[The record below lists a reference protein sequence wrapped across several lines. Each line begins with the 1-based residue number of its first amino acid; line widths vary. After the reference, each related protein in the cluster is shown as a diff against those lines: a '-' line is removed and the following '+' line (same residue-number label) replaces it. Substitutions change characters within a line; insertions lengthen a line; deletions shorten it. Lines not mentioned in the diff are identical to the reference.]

1 MRRYAEPKRGRRAE
15 VGARRVLGRTA
26 IRFVTA
32 ADRRE
37 LRYGMALLFVGLAI
51 AGRFL
56 AVFVFGIP
64 IYFPTFFV
72 AVMVAAMVGGLGP
85 GILALTLCAV
95 IAWRFWMSP
104 DGSWILHAR
113 EAAQLMMF
121 LLCGGLIVVLVEAL
135 RRAVRAG
142 LAAEARF
149 RAAQEGSLDAFVILE
164 PVRQSGRVVDFRWT
178 YANPMAETMGPKG
191 VSTLL
196 GRRVLDVFRDETG
209 REMVERLLRLLETGG
224 PDDIDVRRM
233 IDGEE
238 RWIRSSGVRLVDD
251 LAVTFRD
258 VTQERRAAAAL
269 RSSEELFRGV
279 ANTAP
284 VLIWATSAQGG
295 ADWFNQAWL
304 DFRGESLESELGA
317 GWLSGVHPEDR
328 KTGLDIANAAAKTG
342 QPFNVA
348 FRLRRADGAWRWI
361 NSVGAPRFD
370 EAGVYRGYIGSCF
383 DFTETVE
390 ARKDLE
396 GRVAERTAALEA
408 SMAET
413 ARAQA
418 ALAQAQRL
426 ETVGRLTGGVAHDFN
441 NLLTVIVGGLDM
453 ILRKPD
459 DTPRVARLAEAALA
473 AGQRGERLTRQLLA
487 FSRNQELKLEV
498 VAIGAL
504 LDQTE
509 PLLRR
514 AVGEGVT
521 LRIRHDG
528 APSGSRVDA
537 AQFEA
542 ALLNLVVNAADATAF
557 GGEISIA
564 VAPATLGEGQ
574 VAETAAGDY
583 VRVAVSDTGTGM
595 PPEVLARVF
604 EPFFTTKE
612 VGKGTGLGLAQ
623 VYGFLRQCGGGVAI
637 DSVEGRGT
645 TVTLYLPATDE
656 AATAATPVQTP
667 SRDRLKGVR
676 VLLVEDDAAVR
687 EITAGLLRDLGCDV
701 TTAENGASALE
712 ALEEGVAFDLLMS
725 DVIMPGG
732 ISGVD
737 LARAVSA
744 NRPDMAVLLTTG
756 YAGDRMD
763 TAPADLPWPVLR
775 KPFQIDQLAEIA
787 SALLA
792 GREGPPK
799 KKPRKR
805 RTSAAAG

>member
-1 MRRYAEPKRGRRAE
+1 
-15 VGARRVLGRTA
+15 VLGRTA
-26 IRFVTA
+26 IKFVTA

-37 LRYGMALLFVGLAI
+37 LRYG
-51 AGRFL
+51 L
-56 AVFVFGIP
+56 AVLAVLLALAMRMAAVLATDVP
-64 IYFPTFFV
+64 LNFPTFFV
-72 AVMVAAMVGGLGP
+72 AVLVAAMVGGLGP
-85 GILALTLCAV
+85 GFLAVGLSAG
-95 IAWRFWMSP
+95 IAWRFWMAP
-104 DGSWILHAR
+104 DGTWLLPSR
-113 EAAQLMMF
+113 ETVQLSMF
-121 LLCGGLIVVLVEAL
+121 VLCGGAIVVLVEAMRL
-135 RRAVRAG
+135 AVRAG
-142 LAAEARF
+142 LAAEERF
-149 RAAQEGSLDAFVILE
+149 RSAQEVSLDAFVILE
-164 PVRQSGRVVDFRWT
+164 PVREAGKIVDFRWT
-178 YANPMAETMGPKG
+178 YANPMADSMRPAG

-196 GRRVLDVFRDETG
+196 GRRALDVFPNETG
-209 REMVERLLRLLETGG
+209 RDMVERFKRLLASGG
-224 PDDIDVRRM
+224 PDDIDVRRV

-238 RWIRSSGVRLVDD
+238 RWIRSSGVRLGHD

-258 VTQERRAAAAL
+258 VTQERRASAAL

-279 ANTAP
+279 ANSAP
-284 VLIWATSAQGG
+284 VLIWATTARGQ

-304 DFRGESLESELGA
+304 NFRGRGLEQELGE

-328 KTGLDIANAAAKTG
+328 QAGLEAADIASARRE
-342 QPFNVA
+342 PFNVA
-348 FRLRRADGAWRWI
+348 FRLKRADGAWRWI

-370 EAGVYRGYIGSCF
+370 EAGDYRGYIGSCF

-396 GRVAERTAALEA
+396 DRVAQRTAALQA

-413 ARAQA
+413 AHAQA

-453 ILRKPD
+453 ILRRPG
-459 DTPRVARLAEAALA
+459 DTARVQRLAEAALA

-498 VAIGAL
+498 VDIGAL
-504 LDQTE
+504 LQQAE

-514 AVGEGVT
+514 AVGEAMALT
-521 LRIRHDG
+521 LRREDG
-528 APSGSRVDA
+528 VAASRVDA

-542 ALLNLVVNAADATAF
+542 ALLNLVVNAADATSD
-557 GGEISIA
+557 GGAISIV
-564 VAPATLGEGQ
+564 VAPATLAEGE
-574 VAETAAGDY
+574 VADTAPGDY
-583 VRVAVSDTGTGM
+583 VRITVSDTGAGM
-595 PPEVLARVF
+595 PPQVLARVF

-645 TVTLYLPATDE
+645 TVSLYLPATDE
-656 AATAATPVQTP
+656 AVTPMAPVAAPP
-667 SRDRLKGVR
+667 SRDALKGVR

-687 EITAGLLRDLGCDV
+687 EIADGLLRDLGCTV

-725 DVIMPGG
+725 DIVMPGG
-732 ISGVD
+732 VSGVD
-737 LARAVSA
+737 LARSVSA

-756 YAGDRMD
+756 YAGERMD
-763 TAPADLPWPVLR
+763 VAPADLPWPVLR
-775 KPFQIDQLAEIA
+775 KPFQVEQLAEIV

-792 GREGPPK
+792 AREVPPK

-805 RTSAAAG
+805 RVSAAAGS

>member
-1 MRRYAEPKRGRRAE
+1 MAS
-15 VGARRVLGRTA
+15 VLGRTA

-37 LRYGMALLFVGLAI
+37 LRYG
-51 AGRFL
+51 L
-56 AVFVFGIP
+56 AVVAVLVALAARIAAVLVSGVP
-64 IYFPTFFV
+64 MNFPTFFV
-72 AVMVAAMVGGLGP
+72 AVLVAAMVGGLGP
-85 GILALTLCAV
+85 GLLALALSAG
-95 IAWRFWMSP
+95 IAWRFWMSA
-104 DGSWILHAR
+104 DGAWGLHTR
-113 EAAQLMMF
+113 ESVQLTMF
-121 LLCGGLIVVLVEAL
+121 VLCGGLIVVLVEAMRL
-135 RRAVRAG
+135 AVRSG
-142 LAAEARF
+142 LAAQDRF
-149 RAAQEGSLDAFVILE
+149 RTAQELSLDAFVILE
-164 PVRQSGRVVDFRWT
+164 PVRERGKVVDFRWT
-178 YANPMAETMGPKG
+178 YANPVADSMRPAGI
-191 VSTLL
+191 STLL
-196 GRRVLDVFRDETG
+196 GRRMTDVFPNETG
-209 REMVERLLRLLETGG
+209 VDMLQRMKRLLEAGG
-224 PDDIDVRRM
+224 PDDLDVRRV

-238 RWIRSSGVRLVDD
+238 RWIRSSGVRLGGD

-279 ANTAP
+279 ANSAP
-284 VLIWATSAQGG
+284 VLIWATSARGR

-304 DFRGESLESELGA
+304 NFRGRTLEQELGE
-317 GWLSGVHPEDR
+317 GWLSGVHPDDLQASLR
-328 KTGLDIANAAAKTG
+328 AVDAATAKRE
-342 QPFNVA
+342 PFNVA
-348 FRLRRADGAWRWI
+348 FRLKRADGAWRWI

-370 EAGVYRGYIGSCF
+370 ETGGYRGYIGSCF

-396 GRVAERTAALEA
+396 DRVAERTAALQA

-453 ILRKPD
+453 ILRRPE
-459 DTPRVARLAEAALA
+459 DTERVARLAEAALA

-498 VAIGAL
+498 VDIGAL
-504 LDQTE
+504 LDQAE

-514 AVGEGVT
+514 AVGEAMALT
-521 LRIRHDG
+521 IRREG
-528 APSGSRVDA
+528 GSVRSRVDA
-537 AQFEA
+537 AQLEA
-542 ALLNLVVNAADATAF
+542 ALLNLVVNAVDATST

-564 VAPATLGEGQ
+564 VEPATLAAGQ
-574 VAETAAGDY
+574 VLDTEPGDY

-623 VYGFLRQCGGGVAI
+623 VYGFLRQCGGGVSI
-637 DSVEGRGT
+637 DSVEGRGA
-645 TVTLYLPATDE
+645 TVALYLPATE
-656 AATAATPVQTP
+656 APATIAAATAAPP
-667 SRDRLKGVR
+667 PRDRLRGVR

-687 EITAGLLRDLGCDV
+687 EITDGLLRDLGCEV

-725 DVIMPGG
+725 DIVMPGG
-732 ISGVD
+732 VSGVD
-737 LARAVSA
+737 LARSA
-744 NRPDMAVLLTTG
+744 STHRPDMAVLLTTG

-763 TAPADLPWPVLR
+763 VAPTDLPWPILR
-775 KPFQIDQLAEIA
+775 KPFQVDQLAKVA

-792 GREGPPK
+792 GREGTPK

-805 RTSAAAG
+805 GATAAAGS

>member
-1 MRRYAEPKRGRRAE
+1 MLR
-15 VGARRVLGRTA
+15 RTA
-26 IRFVTA
+26 IKFVTA
-32 ADRRE
+32 ADRPQW
-37 LRYGMALLFVGLAI
+37 RYGMALLAVGLAI
-51 AGRFL
+51 AARFL
-56 AVFVFGIP
+56 AVLVFGIP

-72 AVMVAAMVGGLGP
+72 AVMVAAMIGGLWP
-85 GILALTLCAV
+85 GLLALGLCALT
-95 IAWRFWMSP
+95 AWRFWMSP
-104 DGSWILHAR
+104 DGSWILHSR
-113 EAAQLMMF
+113 EAAQLAMF
-121 LLCGGLIVVLVEAL
+121 VLCGGLIVVLVEAL
-135 RRAVRAG
+135 RRAVRSG

-149 RAAQEGSLDAFVILE
+149 RSAQEVSLDAFVILE
-164 PVRQSGRVVDFRWT
+164 PVREGGRVVDFRWT
-178 YANPMAETMGPKG
+178 YANPMADSMGPKG
-191 VSTLL
+191 ISTLL
-196 GRRVLDVFRDETG
+196 GRRALEVFSDETG
-209 REMVERLLRLLETGG
+209 RDMVDRFKRLLESGS
-224 PDDIDVRRM
+224 PDDIDVRRL

-238 RWIRSSGVRLVDD
+238 RWIRSSGVRLGQD

-269 RSSEELFRGV
+269 RSSEELFRGM
-279 ANTAP
+279 ANSAP
-284 VLIWATSAQGG
+284 VMIWATSARGQ

-304 DFRGESLESELGA
+304 DFRGRSLEAELGA
-317 GWLSGVHPEDR
+317 GWLSGLHPDDR
-328 KTGLDIANAAAKTG
+328 EAGLEIADGAA
-342 QPFNVA
+342 QRREPFNVA
-348 FRLRRADGAWRWI
+348 FRMRRADGAWRWI

-370 EAGVYRGYIGSCF
+370 EAGTYRGYIGSCF

-396 GRVAERTAALEA
+396 GRVIERTAALEA

-453 ILRKPD
+453 ILRRPE
-459 DTPRVARLAEAALA
+459 DTPRVTRLADAALA

-498 VAIGAL
+498 VELGVL

-514 AVGEGVT
+514 AVGEGVALT
-521 LRIRHDG
+521 LRRDG
-528 APSGSRVDA
+528 GACGSRIDA

-557 GGEISIA
+557 GGEIRIA
-564 VAPATLGEGQ
+564 VAPVTLAEDE
-574 VAETAAGDY
+574 VADTAPGDY

-656 AATAATPVQTP
+656 AVTPAMSAQP
-667 SRDRLKGVR
+667 PPRDRLKGVR

-687 EITAGLLRDLGCDV
+687 EIADGLLRDLGCEV

-712 ALEEGVAFDLLMS
+712 ALEEGMAFDLLMS

-737 LARAVSA
+737 LARSVSA

-756 YAGDRMD
+756 YAGDHMD

-775 KPFQIDQLAEIA
+775 KPFQIDQLADIA

-792 GREGPPK
+792 GREPPPPSEKGPK
-799 KKPRKR
+799 KTPRAPRKR
-805 RTSAAAG
+805 GTSAAAGS

>member
-1 MRRYAEPKRGRRAE
+1 
-15 VGARRVLGRTA
+15 VLGRTA
-26 IRFVTA
+26 IKFVTA
-32 ADRRE
+32 ADRPER
-37 LRYGMALLFVGLAI
+37 RYGVALLTVGIAVLARI
-51 AGRFL
+51 A
-56 AVFVFGIP
+56 AVAAFGVP
-64 IYFPTFFV
+64 IHFPTFFV

-85 GILALTLCAV
+85 GLLALILSAIIV
-95 IAWRFWMSP
+95 WRFWMSP
-104 DGSWILHAR
+104 TGAWALHPS
-113 EAAQLMMF
+113 EAAQLTMF
-121 LLCGGLIVVLVEAL
+121 VLCGGLIVVLVEAL
-135 RRAVRAG
+135 RRAVRSG

-149 RAAQEGSLDAFVILE
+149 RSVQEVSLDAFVILA
-164 PVRQSGRVVDFRWT
+164 PVREAGRVVDFRWT
-178 YANPMAETMGPKG
+178 YANPMADTMRPKG
-191 VSTLL
+191 TSTLR
-196 GRRVLDVFRDETG
+196 GRRVLDVFPDETG
-209 REMVERLLRLLETGG
+209 KEMVDRLGRLMETGG
-224 PDDIDVRRM
+224 PDDIDVRRT
-233 IDGEE
+233 INGQE
-238 RWIRSSGVRLVDD
+238 RWIRSNGVRLGED

-284 VLIWATSAQGG
+284 VLIWATGEDG
-295 ADWFNQAWL
+295 RADWFNRAWL
-304 DFRGESLESELGA
+304 DFRGRPLEVERGS
-317 GWLSGVHPEDR
+317 GWMEGVHLEDR
-328 KTGLDIANAAAKTG
+328 QAASEIANAAAG
-342 QPFNVA
+342 RREPFDIV

-370 EAGVYRGYIGSCF
+370 ESGAYRGYIGSCH

-396 GRVAERTAALEA
+396 DRVAERTAALQA

-453 ILRKPD
+453 ILRRPD
-459 DTPRVARLAEAALA
+459 DTARVARLAEAALA

-498 VAIGAL
+498 VEIGGL
-504 LDQTE
+504 LDQSE

-514 AVGEGVT
+514 AVGEGVALT
-521 LRIRHDG
+521 LNREPTPCG
-528 APSGSRVDA
+528 ARVDA

-542 ALLNLVVNAADATAF
+542 ALLNLVVNATDATAF

-564 VAPATLGEGQ
+564 VARATL
-574 VAETAAGDY
+574 AAGEIADTEPGHY
-583 VRVAVSDTGTGM
+583 VRVAVSDTGMGM
-595 PPEVLARVF
+595 PPEILARVF

-645 TVTLYLPATDE
+645 TVALYLPATDE
-656 AATAATPVQTP
+656 AEAPPAPVDSAAI
-667 SRDRLKGVR
+667 RDRLSGVR
-676 VLLVEDDAAVR
+676 VLLVEDDAGVR
-687 EITAGLLRDLGCDV
+687 EIAGGLLRDLGCEV
-701 TTAENGASALE
+701 ATAENGASALA
-712 ALEEGVAFDLLMS
+712 ALEAEATFDMLMS

-732 ISGVD
+732 VSGVD
-737 LARAVSA
+737 LARAASA
-744 NRPDMAVLLTTG
+744 SRPDMAVLLTTG
-756 YAGDRMD
+756 YAGDRVD
-763 TAPADLPWPVLR
+763 SAPVDLPWPVLR
-775 KPFQIDQLAEIA
+775 KPFQIEQLAEIV

-792 GREGPPK
+792 D
-799 KKPRKR
+799 R
-805 RTSAAAG
+805 RRSPAT

>member
-1 MRRYAEPKRGRRAE
+1 M
-15 VGARRVLGRTA
+15 LGRTA

-37 LRYGMALLFVGLAI
+37 LRYGFAV
-51 AGRFL
+51 L
-56 AVFVFGIP
+56 AVLVALAARTAAVLLTDVP
-64 IYFPTFFV
+64 SNFPTFFV
-72 AVMVAAMVGGLGP
+72 AVLIAAMVGGLGP
-85 GILALTLCAV
+85 GFLALGLSAT
-95 IAWRFWMSP
+95 IAWRFWMSA
-104 DGSWILHAR
+104 DGAWTLHTR
-113 EAAQLMMF
+113 EAVQLVMF
-121 LLCGGLIVVLVEAL
+121 ALCGGLIVVLVEAL
-135 RRAVRAG
+135 RIAVRAG
-142 LAAEARF
+142 LAAEERF
-149 RAAQEGSLDAFVILE
+149 RSAQEASLDAFVILE
-164 PVRQSGRVVDFRWT
+164 PVREAGQVIDFRWT
-178 YANPMAETMGPKG
+178 YANPQADSMRPAGT
-191 VSTLL
+191 STLL
-196 GRRVLDVFRDETG
+196 GRRILDVFPDETG
-209 REMVERLLRLLETGG
+209 REMVGRMNRLLASGG
-224 PDDIDVRRM
+224 PDDIDVRRV

-238 RWIRSSGVRLVDD
+238 RWVRSSGVRLGRDV
-251 LAVTFRD
+251 AVTFRD
-258 VTQERRAAAAL
+258 VTRERRAAAAL
-269 RSSEELFRGV
+269 RNSEELFRGM
-279 ANTAP
+279 ANSAP
-284 VLIWATSAQGG
+284 VLIWATTARGR

-304 DFRGESLESELGA
+304 NFRGRTLEEELGD

-328 KTGLDIANAAAKTG
+328 QASLDAADAAAEKRE
-342 QPFNVA
+342 PFNVA

-396 GRVAERTAALEA
+396 DRVAERTAALKA

-413 ARAQA
+413 AQAQA

-453 ILRKPD
+453 ILRRPD
-459 DTPRVARLAEAALA
+459 DTARVTRLAAAALA

-498 VAIGAL
+498 VDVGAL
-504 LDQTE
+504 LDQAE

-514 AVGEGVT
+514 AVGEAMALT
-521 LRIRHDG
+521 IRRDTR
-528 APSGSRVDA
+528 PVGSRVDA
-537 AQFEA
+537 AQLEA
-542 ALLNLVVNAADATAF
+542 ALLNLVVNAADATST
-557 GGEISIA
+557 GGAIHIE
-564 VAPATLGEGQ
+564 VEPVTLAEGQ
-574 VAETAAGDY
+574 VADAAPGDY
-583 VRVAVSDTGTGM
+583 VRVAVTDTGTGM

-623 VYGFLRQCGGGVAI
+623 VYGFLRQCGGGVSI

-645 TVTLYLPATDE
+645 TVGLYLPATNE
-656 AATAATPVQTP
+656 PATPAPAMAAPP

-687 EITAGLLRDLGCDV
+687 EIADGLLRDLGCDV

-725 DVIMPGG
+725 DIVMPGG

-737 LARAVSA
+737 LARSVSA

-763 TAPADLPWPVLR
+763 VAPADLPWPVLR
-775 KPFQIDQLAEIA
+775 KPFQVSQLAEMVW
-787 SALLA
+787 ALLA
-792 GREGPPK
+792 DREPRILK
-799 KKPRKR
+799 KKRAPSRKR
-805 RTSAAAG
+805 GVSAADG

>member
-1 MRRYAEPKRGRRAE
+1 M
-15 VGARRVLGRTA
+15 LGRTA
-26 IRFVTA
+26 IKFVTA

-37 LRYGMALLFVGLAI
+37 LRYGLAI
-51 AGRFL
+51 L
-56 AVFVFGIP
+56 AVLLALAARIAAVLLTGVPLF
-64 IYFPTFFV
+64 FPTFFV

-85 GILALTLCAV
+85 GFLALGLSAG
-95 IAWRFWMSP
+95 IAWRFWMAP
-104 DGSWILHAR
+104 DGAWALETR
-113 EAAQLMMF
+113 ESVQLVMF
-121 LLCGGLIVVLVEAL
+121 VLCGGLMVVLVEVL
-135 RRAVRAG
+135 RIAVRSG
-142 LAAEARF
+142 LAAEERF
-149 RAAQEGSLDAFVILE
+149 RSAQEVSLDAFVILE
-164 PVRQSGRVVDFRWT
+164 PVREAGKVVDFRWT
-178 YANPMAETMGPKG
+178 YANPMADSMRPAG

-196 GRRVLDVFRDETG
+196 GRRTLDVFPDETG
-209 REMVERLLRLLETGG
+209 RDMVERFKRLLASGG

-238 RWIRSSGVRLVDD
+238 RWIRSSGVRLGGD

-258 VTQERRAAAAL
+258 VTQERRASAAL
-269 RSSEELFRGV
+269 RSSEELFRGM
-279 ANTAP
+279 ANSAP
-284 VLIWATSAQGG
+284 VLIWATTARGQ

-304 DFRGESLESELGA
+304 DFRGRTLEQELGE
-317 GWLSGVHPEDR
+317 GWFSGVHPDDR
-328 KTGLDIANAAAKTG
+328 QAGLEAADTASAKRE
-342 QPFNVA
+342 PFNVA
-348 FRLRRADGAWRWI
+348 FRLKRADGAWRWI

-370 EAGVYRGYIGSCF
+370 EAGDYRGYIGSCF

-396 GRVAERTAALEA
+396 DRVAQRTAALQA

-453 ILRKPD
+453 ILRRPD
-459 DTPRVARLAEAALA
+459 DTARVQRLAEAALA

-498 VAIGAL
+498 VDIGAL
-504 LDQTE
+504 LRQAE

-514 AVGEGVT
+514 AVGEAMT
-521 LRIRHDG
+521 LTIRSEGG
-528 APSGSRVDA
+528 AVASRVDA

-542 ALLNLVVNAADATAF
+542 ALLNLVVNAADATSD
-557 GGEISIA
+557 GGAISIVIA
-564 VAPATLGEGQ
+564 PVALREGE
-574 VAETAAGDY
+574 VADAAPGDY
-583 VRVAVSDTGTGM
+583 VRIAVSDTGAGM

-645 TVTLYLPATDE
+645 TVSLYLPATDE
-656 AATAATPVQTP
+656 AATPAALVVAP
-667 SRDRLKGVR
+667 SRDALKGVR
-676 VLLVEDDAAVR
+676 VLLVEDDPAVR
-687 EITAGLLRDLGCDV
+687 EIADGLLRDLGCAV

-725 DVIMPGG
+725 DIVMPGG

-737 LARAVSA
+737 LARSVSA

-763 TAPADLPWPVLR
+763 VAPADLPWPVLR
-775 KPFQIDQLAEIA
+775 KPFQVEQLAEIA
-787 SALLA
+787 SALLVA
-792 GREGPPK
+792 RDILPK
-799 KKPRKR
+799 KNPRKR
-805 RTSAAAG
+805 RTSAAAGS

>member
-1 MRRYAEPKRGRRAE
+1 M
-15 VGARRVLGRTA
+15 LGRTA

-37 LRYGMALLFVGLAI
+37 LRYGLALLSVLVALAARI
-51 AGRFL
+51 A
-56 AVFVFGIP
+56 AVLVTDVP
-64 IYFPTFFV
+64 LNFPTFFV
-72 AVMVAAMVGGLGP
+72 AVLVAAMVGGLGP
-85 GILALTLCAV
+85 GFLALGLSAG
-95 IAWRFWMSP
+95 IAWRFWMSA
-104 DGSWILHAR
+104 DGSWLLHTR
-113 EAAQLMMF
+113 ESVQLGMF
-121 LLCGGLIVVLVEAL
+121 VLCGGLIVVLVEAM
-135 RRAVRAG
+135 RIAVRAG
-142 LAAEARF
+142 LAAEERF
-149 RAAQEGSLDAFVILE
+149 RSVQEVSLDAFVILE
-164 PVRQSGRVVDFRWT
+164 PVREAGKVVDFRWT
-178 YANPMAETMGPKG
+178 YANPMADTMRPMGTSSL
-191 VSTLL
+191 V
-196 GRRVLDVFRDETG
+196 GRRVLDVFPDETG
-209 REMVERLLRLLETGG
+209 RDMVQRMVRLLENGG
-224 PDDIDVRRM
+224 PDDIDVRRV

-238 RWIRSSGVRLVDD
+238 RWIRSSGVRLGGD

-279 ANTAP
+279 ANSAP
-284 VLIWATSAQGG
+284 VLIWATSARGQ

-304 DFRGESLESELGA
+304 NFRGRTLEQELGE

-328 KTGLDIANAAAKTG
+328 ESGLGAADAAADRRE
-342 QPFNVA
+342 PFNVA

-370 EAGVYRGYIGSCF
+370 ESGGYRGYIGSCF

-396 GRVAERTAALEA
+396 DRVAERTAALQA

-453 ILRKPD
+453 ILRRPD
-459 DTPRVARLAEAALA
+459 DTTRVKRLAEAALA

-498 VAIGAL
+498 VDVGAL
-504 LDQTE
+504 LDQAE

-514 AVGEGVT
+514 AAGEAMTLTIRRDDAGV
-521 LRIRHDG
+521 R
-528 APSGSRVDA
+528 SRVDA

-542 ALLNLVVNAADATAF
+542 ALLNLVVNASDATAT

-564 VAPATLGEGQ
+564 VEPVTLAAGQ
-574 VAETAAGDY
+574 VLDTAPGRY
-583 VRVAVSDTGTGM
+583 VRVAVSDTGAGM

-623 VYGFLRQCGGGVAI
+623 VYGFLRQCGGGVSI
-637 DSVEGRGT
+637 DSAEGRGT
-645 TVTLYLPATDE
+645 SVALYLPATDAPATF
-656 AATAATPVQTP
+656 AAARTDANPP
-667 SRDRLKGVR
+667 GRLEGVR

-687 EITAGLLRDLGCDV
+687 EIAGGLLRDLGCAV
-701 TTAENGASALE
+701 TTAENGVSAIE
-712 ALEEGVAFDLLMS
+712 ALEEGAPFDLLMS
-725 DVIMPGG
+725 DIIMPGG
-732 ISGVD
+732 VSGVD
-737 LARAVSA
+737 LARSA
-744 NRPDMAVLLTTG
+744 SAHRPDMAVLLTTG

-763 TAPADLPWPVLR
+763 VAPADLPWPVLR
-775 KPFQIDQLAEIA
+775 KPFQVDQLAEMA

-792 GREGPPK
+792 DRE
-799 KKPRKR
+799 
-805 RTSAAAG
+805 TAAAGQPGVSAAGDR

>member
-1 MRRYAEPKRGRRAE
+1 M
-15 VGARRVLGRTA
+15 LGRTA

-37 LRYGMALLFVGLAI
+37 LRYGLVVVAVLVALAARI
-51 AGRFL
+51 A
-56 AVFVFGIP
+56 AVLVTGVP
-64 IYFPTFFV
+64 MNFPTFFV
-72 AVMVAAMVGGLGP
+72 AVLVAAMVGGLGP
-85 GILALTLCAV
+85 GFLALALSGG
-95 IAWRFWMSP
+95 IAWRFWLSA
-104 DGSWILHAR
+104 DGAWGLPTR
-113 EAAQLMMF
+113 EAVQLTMF
-121 LLCGGLIVVLVEAL
+121 VLCGALIVVLVEAMRL
-135 RRAVRAG
+135 AVRSG
-142 LAAEARF
+142 LAAQERF
-149 RAAQEGSLDAFVILE
+149 RTAQELSLDAFVILE
-164 PVRQSGRVVDFRWT
+164 PVRERGKVVDFRWT
-178 YANPMAETMGPKG
+178 YVNPVADSMRPAGI
-191 VSTLL
+191 STLL
-196 GRRVLDVFRDETG
+196 GRRMTDVFPDETG
-209 REMVERLLRLLETGG
+209 ADMLQRMKRLLEAGG
-224 PDDIDVRRM
+224 PDDLDVRRM

-238 RWIRSSGVRLVDD
+238 RWIRSSGVRLGGD

-279 ANTAP
+279 ANSAP
-284 VLIWATSAQGG
+284 VLIWATSARGR

-304 DFRGESLESELGA
+304 NFRGRTLEQELGE
-317 GWLSGVHPEDR
+317 GWLSGVHPEDVQ
-328 KTGLDIANAAAKTG
+328 TSMAAADAAAAKRE
-342 QPFNVA
+342 PFNVA
-348 FRLRRADGAWRWI
+348 FRLKRADGAWRWI
-361 NSVGAPRFD
+361 SSVGAPRFD
-370 EAGVYRGYIGSCF
+370 EAGGYRGYIGSCF

-396 GRVAERTAALEA
+396 GRVAERTAALQA

-453 ILRKPD
+453 ILRRPED
-459 DTPRVARLAEAALA
+459 AERVTRLAEAALA

-498 VAIGAL
+498 VDIGAL
-504 LDQTE
+504 LEQAE

-514 AVGEGVT
+514 AVGEAMT
-521 LRIRHDG
+521 LTIRREG
-528 APSGSRVDA
+528 ADIRSRVDA
-537 AQFEA
+537 AQLEA
-542 ALLNLVVNAADATAF
+542 ALLNLVVNAADATST

-564 VAPATLGEGQ
+564 IEPVTLAAGQ
-574 VAETAAGDY
+574 VLDTESGDY

-623 VYGFLRQCGGGVAI
+623 VYGFLRQCGGGVSI

-645 TVTLYLPATDE
+645 TVALYLPATE
-656 AATAATPVQTP
+656 APATMAAVSVAPP
-667 SRDRLKGVR
+667 ARDHLKGVR

-687 EITAGLLRDLGCDV
+687 EIASGLLRDLGCEV

-725 DVIMPGG
+725 DIVMPGG
-732 ISGVD
+732 VSGVD
-737 LARAVSA
+737 LARSA
-744 NRPDMAVLLTTG
+744 SAHRPEMAVLLTTG

-763 TAPADLPWPVLR
+763 VAPTDLPWPILR
-775 KPFQIDQLAEIA
+775 KPFQVEQLAEVV

-792 GREGPPK
+792 GREEPSK
-799 KKPRKR
+799 KKPRER
-805 RTSAAAG
+805 GATAAAGS

>member
-1 MRRYAEPKRGRRAE
+1 M
-15 VGARRVLGRTA
+15 LGRTA

-37 LRYGMALLFVGLAI
+37 LRYG
-51 AGRFL
+51 L
-56 AVFVFGIP
+56 AVLAVLAALAARIAAVLVTDVP
-64 IYFPTFFV
+64 LNFPTFFV
-72 AVMVAAMVGGLGP
+72 AVLVAAMVGGLGP
-85 GILALTLCAV
+85 GFLALGLSAG
-95 IAWRFWMSP
+95 IAWRFWMST
-104 DGSWILHAR
+104 DGTWTLHTR
-113 EAAQLMMF
+113 EGVQLAMF
-121 LLCGGLIVVLVEAL
+121 VLCGGLIVVLVEAM
-135 RRAVRAG
+135 RIAVRAG
-142 LAAEARF
+142 LAAEERF
-149 RAAQEGSLDAFVILE
+149 RSAQEVSLDAFVIVE
-164 PVRQSGRVVDFRWT
+164 PVREAGKVIDYRWT
-178 YANPMAETMGPKG
+178 YANPMADSMRPEG

-196 GRRVLDVFRDETG
+196 GRRMLDVFPDETG
-209 REMVERLLRLLETGG
+209 REMVQRMNRLRITGG
-224 PDDIDVRRM
+224 PDDIDVRRV

-238 RWIRSSGVRLVDD
+238 RWIRSSGVRLGSD

-279 ANTAP
+279 ANSAP
-284 VLIWATSAQGG
+284 VLIWATAARGQ

-304 DFRGESLESELGA
+304 NFRGRTLEEELGE

-328 KTGLDIANAAAKTG
+328 QAGLEAADIASTRRE
-342 QPFNVA
+342 PFNVA
-348 FRLRRADGAWRWI
+348 FRLKRADGAWRWI
-361 NSVGAPRFD
+361 SSVGAPRFD
-370 EAGVYRGYIGSCF
+370 EGGEYRGYIGSCF

-396 GRVAERTAALEA
+396 DRVAERTAALQA

-453 ILRKPD
+453 ILRRPE
-459 DTPRVARLAEAALA
+459 DTARVKRLAESALA

-487 FSRNQELKLEV
+487 FSRSQELKLEV
-498 VAIGAL
+498 VDVGAL
-504 LDQTE
+504 LDQAE

-514 AVGEGVT
+514 AVGEAMALT
-521 LRIRHDG
+521 LRRDAG
-528 APSGSRVDA
+528 ACRSRVDA
-537 AQFEA
+537 AQLEA
-542 ALLNLVVNAADATAF
+542 ALLNLVVNAAAATSD

-564 VAPATLGEGQ
+564 VEPATLAEGQ
-574 VAETAAGDY
+574 VSDAAPGRY
-583 VRVAVSDTGTGM
+583 VRVAVSDTGAGM

-623 VYGFLRQCGGGVAI
+623 VYGFLRQCGGGVSI

-645 TVTLYLPATDE
+645 TVALYLPATTE
-656 AATAATPVQTP
+656 AAAPAVAAEGVSP
-667 SRDRLKGVR
+667 RDRLQGVR

-687 EITAGLLRDLGCDV
+687 EIADGLLRDLGCEV

-725 DVIMPGG
+725 DIVMPGG

-737 LARAVSA
+737 LARSAAA

-763 TAPADLPWPVLR
+763 VAPADLPWPVLR
-775 KPFQIDQLAEIA
+775 KPFQVDQLAETA

-792 GREGPPK
+792 RRETPPPPK
-799 KKPRKR
+799 KKAAPRKR
-805 RTSAAAG
+805 GVSVAGESSIR

>member
-1 MRRYAEPKRGRRAE
+1 M
-15 VGARRVLGRTA
+15 LGRTA

-37 LRYGMALLFVGLAI
+37 LRYGLALLAVLVALAARI
-51 AGRFL
+51 A
-56 AVFVFGIP
+56 AVLVTDVP
-64 IYFPTFFV
+64 LNFPTFFV
-72 AVMVAAMVGGLGP
+72 AVLVAAMVGGLGP
-85 GILALTLCAV
+85 GFLALGLSAG
-95 IAWRFWMSP
+95 IAWRFWMSA
-104 DGSWILHAR
+104 DGSWLLHTR
-113 EAAQLMMF
+113 ESVQLGMF
-121 LLCGGLIVVLVEAL
+121 VLCGGLIVVLVEAM
-135 RRAVRAG
+135 RIAVRSG
-142 LAAEARF
+142 LAAEERF
-149 RAAQEGSLDAFVILE
+149 RSAQEVSLDAFVILE
-164 PVRQSGRVVDFRWT
+164 PVREAGEVIDFRWT
-178 YANPMAETMGPKG
+178 YANPMADTMRPLGTSSL
-191 VSTLL
+191 V
-196 GRRVLDVFRDETG
+196 GRRVMDVFPDETG
-209 REMVERLLRLLETGG
+209 RDMVQRMVRLLETGG
-224 PDDIDVRRM
+224 PDDIDVRRV

-238 RWIRSSGVRLVDD
+238 RLIRSSGVRLGGD

-279 ANTAP
+279 ANSAP
-284 VLIWATSAQGG
+284 VLIWATSARGQ

-304 DFRGESLESELGA
+304 DFRGRTLEQELGE

-328 KTGLDIANAAAKTG
+328 ESGLEAADGAAARRE
-342 QPFNVA
+342 PFNVA

-370 EAGVYRGYIGSCF
+370 ESGDYRGYIGSCF

-396 GRVAERTAALEA
+396 DRVAERTAALQA

-453 ILRKPD
+453 ILRRPD
-459 DTPRVARLAEAALA
+459 DTARVKRLAEAALA

-498 VAIGAL
+498 VDVGAL
-504 LDQTE
+504 LDQAE

-514 AVGEGVT
+514 AAGEAMTLAIRRGDAGV
-521 LRIRHDG
+521 R
-528 APSGSRVDA
+528 SRVDA

-542 ALLNLVVNAADATAF
+542 ALLNLVVNASDATAT
-557 GGEISIA
+557 GGEISI
-564 VAPATLGEGQ
+564 VVEPVTLAAGQ
-574 VAETAAGDY
+574 VLDTAPGDY
-583 VRVAVSDTGTGM
+583 VRVAVSDTGAGM

-623 VYGFLRQCGGGVAI
+623 VYGFLRQCGGGVSI

-645 TVTLYLPATDE
+645 SVALYLPATDAPATVV
-656 AATAATPVQTP
+656 AANGAVTPP
-667 SRDRLKGVR
+667 PGRLDGVR

-687 EITAGLLRDLGCDV
+687 EIAGGLLRDLGCAV
-701 TTAENGASALE
+701 TTAENGVSALE
-712 ALEEGVAFDLLMS
+712 TLEQGVAFDLLMS
-725 DVIMPGG
+725 DIVMPGG
-732 ISGVD
+732 VSGVD
-737 LARAVSA
+737 LARSA
-744 NRPDMAVLLTTG
+744 SAHRPDMAVLLTTG
-756 YAGDRMD
+756 YAGERMD
-763 TAPADLPWPVLR
+763 VAPADLPWPVLR
-775 KPFQIDQLAEIA
+775 KPFQVDQLAEVA
-787 SALLA
+787 SALLTEREA
-792 GREGPPK
+792 VARGRRGV
-799 KKPRKR
+799 
-805 RTSAAAG
+805 SVAADR

>member
-1 MRRYAEPKRGRRAE
+1 
-15 VGARRVLGRTA
+15 VLGRTA

-37 LRYGMALLFVGLAI
+37 LRYGLALLSVLVALAARI
-51 AGRFL
+51 A
-56 AVFVFGIP
+56 AVLVTDVP
-64 IYFPTFFV
+64 LNFPTFFV
-72 AVMVAAMVGGLGP
+72 AVLVAAMVGGLGP
-85 GILALTLCAV
+85 GFLALGLSAG
-95 IAWRFWMSP
+95 IAWRFWMSA
-104 DGSWILHAR
+104 DGSWLLHTR
-113 EAAQLMMF
+113 ESVQLGMF
-121 LLCGGLIVVLVEAL
+121 VLCGGLIVVLVEAM
-135 RRAVRAG
+135 RIAVRAG
-142 LAAEARF
+142 LAAEERF
-149 RAAQEGSLDAFVILE
+149 RSVQEVSLDAFVILE
-164 PVRQSGRVVDFRWT
+164 PVREAGKVVDFRWT
-178 YANPMAETMGPKG
+178 YANPMADTMRPMGTSSL
-191 VSTLL
+191 V
-196 GRRVLDVFRDETG
+196 GRRVLDVFPDETG
-209 REMVERLLRLLETGG
+209 RDMVQRMVRLLENGG
-224 PDDIDVRRM
+224 PDDIDVRRV

-238 RWIRSSGVRLVDD
+238 RWIRSSGVRLGGD

-279 ANTAP
+279 ANSAP
-284 VLIWATSAQGG
+284 VLIWATSARGQ

-304 DFRGESLESELGA
+304 NFRGRTLEQELGE

-328 KTGLDIANAAAKTG
+328 ESGLGAADAAADRRE
-342 QPFNVA
+342 PFNVA

-370 EAGVYRGYIGSCF
+370 ESGGYRGYIGSCF

-396 GRVAERTAALEA
+396 DRVAERTAALQA

-453 ILRKPD
+453 ILRRPD
-459 DTPRVARLAEAALA
+459 DTTRVKRLAEAALA

-498 VAIGAL
+498 VDVGAL
-504 LDQTE
+504 LDQAE

-514 AVGEGVT
+514 AAGEAMTLTIRRDDAGV
-521 LRIRHDG
+521 R
-528 APSGSRVDA
+528 SRVDA

-542 ALLNLVVNAADATAF
+542 ALLNLVVNASDATAT

-564 VAPATLGEGQ
+564 VEPVTLAAGQ
-574 VAETAAGDY
+574 VLDTAPGRY
-583 VRVAVSDTGTGM
+583 VRVAVSDTGAGM

-623 VYGFLRQCGGGVAI
+623 VYGFLRQCGGGVSI
-637 DSVEGRGT
+637 DSAEGRGT
-645 TVTLYLPATDE
+645 SVALYLPATDAPATF
-656 AATAATPVQTP
+656 AAPRTDANPP
-667 SRDRLKGVR
+667 GRLEGVR

-687 EITAGLLRDLGCDV
+687 EIAGGLLRDLGCAV
-701 TTAENGASALE
+701 TTAENGVSAIE
-712 ALEEGVAFDLLMS
+712 ALEEGAPFDLLMS
-725 DVIMPGG
+725 DIIMPGG
-732 ISGVD
+732 VSGVD
-737 LARAVSA
+737 LARSA
-744 NRPDMAVLLTTG
+744 SAHRPDMAVLLTTG

-763 TAPADLPWPVLR
+763 VAPADLPWPVLR
-775 KPFQIDQLAEIA
+775 KPFQVDQLAEMA

-792 GREGPPK
+792 DRE
-799 KKPRKR
+799 
-805 RTSAAAG
+805 TAAAGQPGVSAAGDR

>member
-1 MRRYAEPKRGRRAE
+1 
-15 VGARRVLGRTA
+15 VLGRTA

-37 LRYGMALLFVGLAI
+37 LRYGLALVAVLA
-51 AGRFL
+51 ALGARMV
-56 AVFVFGIP
+56 AVTVTSVP
-64 IYFPTFFV
+64 LNFPTFFV
-72 AVMVAAMVGGLGP
+72 AVLVAAMVGGLGP
-85 GILALTLCAV
+85 GLLALGLSAG
-95 IAWRFWMSP
+95 IAWRFWMST
-104 DGSWILHAR
+104 DGTWTLHTR
-113 EAAQLMMF
+113 ESVQLVMF
-121 LLCGGLIVVLVEAL
+121 VLCGGLIVVLVEAMRL
-135 RRAVRAG
+135 AVRSG
-142 LAAEARF
+142 LAAQERF
-149 RAAQEGSLDAFVILE
+149 RSAQEVSLDAFVILE
-164 PVRQSGRVVDFRWT
+164 PVREAGKVVDLRWT
-178 YANPMAETMGPKG
+178 YANPMAETMRPEGI
-191 VSTLL
+191 STLL
-196 GRRVLDVFRDETG
+196 GRRVLDVFPDETG
-209 REMVERLLRLLETGG
+209 QAMVTRMKRLLVTGG
-224 PDDIDVRRM
+224 PDDVDVRRV
-233 IDGEE
+233 IDGQE
-238 RWIRSSGVRLVDD
+238 RWIRSSGARLGGD
-251 LAVTFRD
+251 LVVTFRD

-279 ANTAP
+279 ANSAP
-284 VLIWATSAQGG
+284 VLIWATSARGQS
-295 ADWFNQAWL
+295 DWFNQAWL
-304 DFRGESLESELGA
+304 NFRGRTMEEELGE
-317 GWLSGVHPEDR
+317 GWLSGVHPED
-328 KTGLDIANAAAKTG
+328 LQANLKAADAAAAKRE
-342 QPFNVA
+342 PFNVA
-348 FRLRRADGAWRWI
+348 FRLKRADGAWRWI

-370 EAGVYRGYIGSCF
+370 ETGVYRGYIGSCF

-396 GRVAERTAALEA
+396 ERVAQRTADLQA

-453 ILRKPD
+453 ILRRPED
-459 DTPRVARLAEAALA
+459 IVRVKRLAEAALA

-498 VAIGAL
+498 VDVGAL
-504 LDQTE
+504 LGQAE
-509 PLLRR
+509 PLMRR
-514 AVGEGVT
+514 AVGEAMSLT
-521 LRIRHDG
+521 LRR
-528 APSGSRVDA
+528 APTVRCSRVDA
-537 AQFEA
+537 AQLEA
-542 ALLNLVVNAADATAF
+542 ALLNLVVNAADATAD

-564 VAPATLGEGQ
+564 IEPATLIKDQ
-574 VAETAAGDY
+574 VADAAPGDY
-583 VRVAVSDTGTGM
+583 VRVSVSDTGTGM

-623 VYGFLRQCGGGVAI
+623 VYGFLRQCGGGVTI

-645 TVTLYLPATDE
+645 TVSLYLPATDAPATVAPV
-656 AATAATPVQTP
+656 AAPTLSQE
-667 SRDRLKGVR
+667 RLRGVR

-687 EITAGLLRDLGCDV
+687 EIAGGLLRDLGCEV

-725 DVIMPGG
+725 DIVMPGG

-737 LARAVSA
+737 LARSASA

-763 TAPADLPWPVLR
+763 VAPADLPWPVLR
-775 KPFQIDQLAEIA
+775 KPFHADQLAKIA
-787 SALLA
+787 STLLA
-792 GREGPPK
+792 GREAAPK

-805 RTSAAAG
+805 GVSAAGGS

>member
-1 MRRYAEPKRGRRAE
+1 MS
-15 VGARRVLGRTA
+15 VGGDVASVLGRTA

-37 LRYGMALLFVGLAI
+37 LRYGFALLAVLVALAARI
-51 AGRFL
+51 A
-56 AVFVFGIP
+56 AVLVTDVP
-64 IYFPTFFV
+64 MNFPTFFV
-72 AVMVAAMVGGLGP
+72 AVLVAAMVGGLGP
-85 GILALTLCAV
+85 GVLALGLSAG
-95 IAWRFWMSP
+95 IAWRFWMST
-104 DGSWILHAR
+104 DGTWTLHPR
-113 EAAQLMMF
+113 ESVQLTMF
-121 LLCGGLIVVLVEAL
+121 VLCGGLIVVLVEAM
-135 RRAVRAG
+135 RIAVRRG
-142 LAAEARF
+142 LAAEERF
-149 RAAQEGSLDAFVILE
+149 RSAQEVSLDAFVILE
-164 PVRQSGRVVDFRWT
+164 PVREKGKIVDFRWT
-178 YANPMAETMGPKG
+178 YVNPMADTMRPEGI
-191 VSTLL
+191 STLL
-196 GRRVLDVFRDETG
+196 GRRMLDVFPDETG
-209 REMVERLLRLLETGG
+209 ADMLQRMERLLETGG
-224 PDDIDVRRM
+224 PDDVDVRRV

-238 RWIRSSGVRLVDD
+238 RLIRSSGVRLGGD

-279 ANTAP
+279 ANSAP
-284 VLIWATSAQGG
+284 VLIWATTARGQ

-304 DFRGESLESELGA
+304 NFRGRSQEEELGE
-317 GWLSGVHPEDR
+317 GWLSGVHPEDLEASLR
-328 KTGLDIANAAAKTG
+328 AADVAAARRE
-342 QPFNVA
+342 PFNVA
-348 FRLRRADGAWRWI
+348 FRLKRADGAWRWI

-370 EAGVYRGYIGSCF
+370 ESGDYRGYIGSCF

-396 GRVAERTAALEA
+396 DRVAERTAALQA

-453 ILRKPD
+453 ILRRPED
-459 DTPRVARLAEAALA
+459 AARVTRLAEAALA

-498 VAIGAL
+498 VDVGAL

-514 AVGEGVT
+514 AVGEAMALTIRREGAGV
-521 LRIRHDG
+521 R
-528 APSGSRVDA
+528 SRVDA

-542 ALLNLVVNAADATAF
+542 ALLNLVVNAADATST

-564 VAPATLGEGQ
+564 IAPVTLAAGQ
-574 VAETAAGDY
+574 VLDTEPGDY
-583 VRVAVSDTGTGM
+583 VRVAVTDTGSGM

-623 VYGFLRQCGGGVAI
+623 VYGFLRQCGGGVSI

-645 TVTLYLPATDE
+645 TVALYLPATD
-656 AATAATPVQTP
+656 APATPAAADTVAPT
-667 SRDRLKGVR
+667 RDHLNGVR

-687 EITAGLLRDLGCDV
+687 EIAGGLLRDLGCDV

-712 ALEEGVAFDLLMS
+712 EGVAFDLLMS
-725 DVIMPGG
+725 DIVMPGG
-732 ISGVD
+732 VSGVD
-737 LARAVSA
+737 LARSA
-744 NRPDMAVLLTTG
+744 STHRPDMAVLLTTG
-756 YAGDRMD
+756 YAGERMD
-763 TAPADLPWPVLR
+763 VAPADLPWPVLR
-775 KPFQIDQLAEIA
+775 KPFQVEQLAEMV

-792 GREGPPK
+792 DRRPPPK

-805 RTSAAAG
+805 GASAAVGS